1 MPDLFDGDVAPN
13 STTVDAEQAAEG
25 TGSFLDN
32 FKIKAAETAKSFL
45 IDMWLARHTEEK
57 VLPILH
63 KVIDG
68 AKDEFADAV
77 SNGGG
82 IYAVGY
88 CFGGK
93 YILLLGAERKPVAAG
108 GGGGGFFGGG
118 EAQKPADVEAGAATQ
133 GPFIK
138 AGALAHATLVAREDF
153 EGVKVP
159 LSIVCVENDPLFP
172 DDVRKFGEDSLS
184 KANVEHEVQV
194 YPGVPHGKIPMHSQ
208 VAPLSLILRLT
219 NLYSGFAV
227 VGDYEDVTIK
237 EAQSTAHEQLVKW
250 LRDH

>member
-93 YILLLGAERKPVAAG
+93 YILLLGAERQPVAAAV
-108 GGGGGFFGGG
+108 GGGFFGGG

-194 YPGVPHGKIPMHSQ
+194 YPGVPHGEIPIHSQ
-208 VAPLSLILRLT
+208 IVPLCLLVPRFTDLI
-219 NLYSGFAV
+219 F
-227 VGDYEDVTIK
+227 
-237 EAQSTAHEQLVKW
+237 
-250 LRDH
+250 

>member
-25 TGSFLDN
+25 TSNFLDN
-32 FKIKAAETAKSFL
+32 FKIKDVETAKSFL

-57 VLPILH
+57 VTPILH
-63 KVIDG
+63 KVLDG

-82 IYAVGY
+82 VYAVGY

-93 YILLLGAERKPVAAG
+93 YILQLAAERKPVVG
-108 GGGGGFFGGG
+108 GGYFGVA
-118 EAQKPADVEAGAATQ
+118 AQPPADEEAGAAAVNY

-153 EGVKVP
+153 AGIKAPVS
-159 LSIVCVENDPLFP
+159 LVCVDNDPLFP
-172 DDVRKFGEDSLS
+172 DDVRTFGEDALT
-184 KANVEHEVQV
+184 KASVAHEVQV
-194 YPGVPHGKIPMHSQ
+194 YPGVPHGKLFAIPRP
-208 VAPLSLILRLT
+208 VLRLADMCQRFCGGRRLRGCQHQGSAEHCARADSEVAEGSLT
-219 NLYSGFAV
+219 P
-227 VGDYEDVTIK
+227 
-237 EAQSTAHEQLVKW
+237 QL
-250 LRDH
+250 L